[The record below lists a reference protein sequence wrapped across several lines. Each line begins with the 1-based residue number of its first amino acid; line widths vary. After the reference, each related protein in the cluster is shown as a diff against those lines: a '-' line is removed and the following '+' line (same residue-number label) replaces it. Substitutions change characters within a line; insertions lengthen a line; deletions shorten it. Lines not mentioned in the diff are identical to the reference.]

1 MRREIIQLTKRSRR
15 FVYAWTQSPD
25 QNIAHDHRGWMKGR
39 TRTYSQRDE
48 QRVLKIHAELEADTT
63 RRFAG
68 ASAIE
73 RRYRELYPA
82 AKSLSLRFIGRM
94 LAKHGL
100 ATLPK
105 VRRKGVSRYL
115 HYPQHLINS
124 LGKSLLEVDFIGKK
138 FITGRSRPLNFIAFS
153 LRFPRQLKHFQRI
166 EAETADEAI
175 KHLKRF
181 FKLFEKPAVVKLDN
195 GFAFAGAGPE
205 PRSLNSVVLFL
216 LKQRII
222 PVFIAPK
229 SPWNQGSVEGSNSIF
244 TRKFWNWERYR
255 SIEHVDQK
263 LVDFNEA
270 YAWYTGYKK
279 PTRSKTRPKRFV
291 PRVCFIRKVFEDPQ
305 TKRGYIDVLKE
316 QIALP
321 KSYINL
327 FVLTEWNLKSE
338 QITILFEKDEKP
350 KVLKTIRFNLN
361 STVKQKLV
369 YFH

>member
-1 MRREIIQLTKRSRR
+1 
-15 FVYAWTQSPD
+15 
-25 QNIAHDHRGWMKGR
+25 MKGR
-39 TRTYSQRDE
+39 SRTYSQRDE
-48 QRVLKIHAELEADTT
+48 QRVLKIHAELEVDTT

-73 RRYRELYPA
+73 RRYRELYPT

-153 LRFPRQLKHFQRI
+153 LRFPRLLKHFQRI

-205 PRSLNSVVLFL
+205 PRSLNSVVLYL
-216 LKQRII
+216 LEQRIL

-263 LVDFNEA
+263 LVDFNDA

-279 PTRSKTRPKRFV
+279 PKRSKTRPKRFV
-291 PRVCFIRKVFEDPQ
+291 PRVCFIRKVFEDPK
-305 TKRGYIDVLKE
+305 TKRGYIDILKE
-316 QIALP
+316 HIPLP
-321 KSYINL
+321 KAYINL
-327 FVLTEWNLKSE
+327 FVLAEWNLKSE
-338 QITILFEKDEKP
+338 QLKILFEREQQP
-350 KVLKTIRFNLN
+350 KLLRIKAFSLN
-361 STVKQKLV
+361 STVKQKFV
-369 YFH
+369 SFH